1 MVASLK
7 FVIRYVSDVD
17 KATRF
22 YVENFGMSVRFQS
35 PHWTELE
42 TGETTLALHPA
53 SDSKPAGSSELG
65 LVSFDLDALY
75 ERCTQAGA
83 KGIQPPGRLHGVLM
97 AKILGPDGEEIT
109 LSSPN

>member
-1 MVASLK
+1 MAHSLK
-7 FVIRYVSDVD
+7 FVIRYVSDMD
-17 KATRF
+17 AAIRF
-22 YVENFGMSVRFQS
+22 YVENFGMGVRFKS

-53 SDSKPAGSSELG
+53 SDLKPAGSSELG
-65 LVSFDLDALY
+65 LVAFDIDELY
-75 ERCTQAGA
+75 ARCTGAGV
-83 KGIQPPGRLHGVLM
+83 KGIQPPNRLHGVLM